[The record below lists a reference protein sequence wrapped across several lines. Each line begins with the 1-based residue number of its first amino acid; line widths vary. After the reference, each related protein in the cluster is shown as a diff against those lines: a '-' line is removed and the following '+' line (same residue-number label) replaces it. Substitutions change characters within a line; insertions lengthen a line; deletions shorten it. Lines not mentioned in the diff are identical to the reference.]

1 MKNVRTKN
9 FSFLPVGMFT
19 AREGKKKCLEVTCT
33 SDVDGDLIGVQTA
46 ASRRIA

>member
-19 AREGKKKCLEVTCT
+19 AREGKKMPRSHLYL
-33 SDVDGDLIGVQTA
+33 DVDGDLIGVQTA